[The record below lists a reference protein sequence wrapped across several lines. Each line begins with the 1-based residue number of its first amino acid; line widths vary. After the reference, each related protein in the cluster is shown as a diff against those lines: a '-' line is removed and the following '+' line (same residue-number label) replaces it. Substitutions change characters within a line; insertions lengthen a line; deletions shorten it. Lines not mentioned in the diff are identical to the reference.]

1 MMSEVDLP
9 TSRRLIIGLAFAALL
24 FAPIR
29 EVFAVELNVL
39 AAGAVEAVVRDVVGR
54 FEKESGHTVKLT
66 YAPVGALRDKIYA
79 GEPADLTIVTPV
91 IIEQLL
97 SRGLVSSAS
106 RTDLGRVGG
115 GIAVRKGAPDREG
128 DLPCRPEDRYCW
140 RPLPPGGGPAGDRG
154 GGA

>member
-1 MMSEVDLP
+1 VYKVPQSLMSKVGFQ
-9 TSRRLIIGLAFAALL
+9 TSRRLILGLALPALL
-24 FAPIR
+24 FVPIR
-29 EVFAVELNVL
+29 EVSAVELNVL
-39 AAGAVEAVVRDVVGR
+39 AAGAVEAVVRDVVGS

-97 SRGLVSSAS
+97 ARGLVRSDT

-115 GIAVRKGAPDREG
+115 GIAVRKGDRKSVV
-128 DLPCRPEDRYCW
+128 
-140 RPLPPGGGPAGDRG
+140 
-154 GGA
+154 